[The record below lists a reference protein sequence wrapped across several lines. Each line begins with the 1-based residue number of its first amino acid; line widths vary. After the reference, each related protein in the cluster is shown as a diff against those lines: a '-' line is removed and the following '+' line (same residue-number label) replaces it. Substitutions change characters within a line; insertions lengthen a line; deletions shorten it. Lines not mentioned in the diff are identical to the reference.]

1 MKHNIPEEVIEK
13 YREINVDFDGWWNDV
28 YEQFH
33 ERMYKVGIHV
43 EDIAFSGFWSQ
54 GDGACFSGHVTNI
67 NLFMR
72 EHDLD
77 TTYTMTAKL
86 VNETDAAVNISS
98 SFSHGRYCHEHTA
111 DINLEVDRFK
121 DWIDGAH
128 NSELQEAVVDAL
140 DAELESEYEGFET
153 DCAEIFRDY
162 MRELYKELENEYDNL
177 TSDEAVIEA
186 IVANDLYE
194 PEAEAA

>member
-1 MKHNIPEEVIEK
+1 MKHNIPEEVIDK
-13 YREINVDFDGWWNDV
+13 HREINLFDSWWDSV

-43 EDIAFSGFWSQ
+43 EDMIFSGFWSQ

-72 EHDLD
+72 EHGLD

-98 SFSHGRYCHEHTA
+98 TFNNGHYCHEYSA

-121 DWIDGAH
+121 DWIANAC
-128 NSELQEAVVDAL
+128 NSELQETVVDAL
-140 DAELESEYEGFET
+140 DAELESEYEGFLT

-162 MRELYKELENEYDNL
+162 MRELYKELENEYNDL

-186 IVANDLYE
+186 IEANDLYE

>member
-13 YREINVDFDGWWNDV
+13 YREINVYDDWWNNV

-33 ERMYKVGIHV
+33 ERMSKVGIHV
-43 EDIAFSGFWSQ
+43 DDIAFSGVWSQ
-54 GDGACFSGHVTNI
+54 GDGACFAGGVHDIGV
-67 NLFMR
+67 FM
-72 EHDLD
+72 EAHEL
-77 TTYTMTAKL
+77 TSSYPMTAKL
-86 VNETDAAVNISS
+86 VNETDSAVNISS
-98 SFSHGRYCHEHTA
+98 SFSHGLYCHEHTA

-121 DWIDGAH
+121 DWIADAY

-140 DAELESEYEGFET
+140 DAELESEYEGLLT

-162 MRELYKELENEYDNL
+162 MRELYKELENEYDYL
-177 TSDEAVIEA
+177 TSDEAVMEA